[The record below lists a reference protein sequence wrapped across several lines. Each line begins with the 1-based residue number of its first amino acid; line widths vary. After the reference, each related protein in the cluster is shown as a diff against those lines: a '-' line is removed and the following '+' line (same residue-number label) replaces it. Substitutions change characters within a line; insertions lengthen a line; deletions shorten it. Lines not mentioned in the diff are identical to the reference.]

1 MYIVI
6 ETNEDNEFVEHIA
19 LNKFETLEEARDF
32 LDTYVARLVA
42 TGDINLLQYDNE
54 EGFANYYNLVS
65 DTTIKIEIMEEDD
78 FIG

>member
-6 ETNEDNEFVEHIA
+6 ETNEDNKFVEHIA

-65 DTTIKIEIMEEDD
+65 DTTIKVEIMEEDD

>member
-1 MYIVI
+1 MYIVV
-6 ETNEDNEFVEHIA
+6 ETNEDNKFVEHIA
-19 LNKFETLEEARDF
+19 LERFETFEEARDF

-65 DTTIKIEIMEEDD
+65 DTTIKIEIVEEDD

>member
-65 DTTIKIEIMEEDD
+65 DTTIKVEIMEEDD

>member
-1 MYIVI
+1 MYIIV
-6 ETNEDNEFVEHIA
+6 ETNEDNKFVEQIA
-19 LNKFETLEEARDF
+19 LERFETFEEARDF
-32 LDTYVARLVA
+32 LDTYVSRLIA

-65 DTTIKIEIMEEDD
+65 DTTIKIEIVEEDD

>member
-1 MYIVI
+1 MYIVV
-6 ETNEDNEFVEHIA
+6 ETNEDNKFVEHIA

-65 DTTIKIEIMEEDD
+65 DTTIKIEIVEEDD

>member
-1 MYIVI
+1 MYIVV

-65 DTTIKIEIMEEDD
+65 DTTIKIEIVEEDD

>member
-1 MYIVI
+1 MYIVV
-6 ETNEDNEFVEHIA
+6 ETNEDNKFVEHIA

-65 DTTIKIEIMEEDD
+65 DTTIKVEIMEEDD

>member
-19 LNKFETLEEARDF
+19 LNKFETLKEARDF

-65 DTTIKIEIMEEDD
+65 DTTIKIEIVEEDD

>member
-1 MYIVI
+1 MYIVV
-6 ETNEDNEFVEHIA
+6 ETNEDNKFVEHIA

-65 DTTIKIEIMEEDD
+65 ETTIKVEIVEEDD

>member
-1 MYIVI
+1 MYIVV
-6 ETNEDNEFVEHIA
+6 ETNEDNKFVEHIA

-42 TGDINLLQYDNE
+42 TGDVNLLQYDNE

-65 DTTIKIEIMEEDD
+65 DTTIKVEIVEEDD

>member
-65 DTTIKIEIMEEDD
+65 DTTIKVEIVEEDD

>member
-1 MYIVI
+1 MYIVV
-6 ETNEDNEFVEHIA
+6 ETNEDNKFVEHIA

-32 LDTYVARLVA
+32 LDTYVSRLIA

-65 DTTIKIEIMEEDD
+65 DTTIKVEIVEEDD

>member
-1 MYIVI
+1 MYIVV
-6 ETNEDNEFVEHIA
+6 ETNEDNKFVEHIA
-19 LNKFETLEEARDF
+19 LERFETFEESCYF
-32 LDTYVARLVA
+32 LDTYVSLLIA

-65 DTTIKIEIMEEDD
+65 DTTIKIEIVEEDD

>member
-6 ETNEDNEFVEHIA
+6 ETNEDNKFVEHIA

-65 DTTIKIEIMEEDD
+65 DTTIKIEIVEEDD

>member
-1 MYIVI
+1 MYIVV
-6 ETNEDNEFVEHIA
+6 ETNEDNKFVEHIA

-65 DTTIKIEIMEEDD
+65 DTTIKVEIVEEDD

>member
-65 DTTIKIEIMEEDD
+65 DTTIKIEIVEEDD

>member
-1 MYIVI
+1 MYIVV
-6 ETNEDNEFVEHIA
+6 ETNEDNKFVEHIA

-42 TGDINLLQYDNE
+42 TGDVNLLQYDNE

-65 DTTIKIEIMEEDD
+65 DTTIKIEIVEEDD

>member
-1 MYIVI
+1 MYIVV
-6 ETNEDNEFVEHIA
+6 ETNEDNKFVEHIA

-32 LDTYVARLVA
+32 LDTYVSRLIA

-65 DTTIKIEIMEEDD
+65 DTTIKVEIMEEDD